1 MGATEYV
8 IPLAER
14 VRKRHRHEA
23 DKGKVTSFAV
33 QLGFSRKISGKLSF
47 VMIRLTDTP
56 IWTDFIA
63 MEERLRKSSA

>member
-1 MGATEYV
+1 LAATEYV
-8 IPLAER
+8 IPLGER
-14 VRKRHRHEA
+14 VRKGHRHEA

-33 QLGFSRKISGKLSF
+33 QLEKMSGKLSF

-63 MEERLRKSSA
+63 MEEGLRKSST

>member
-1 MGATEYV
+1 MAATEYV
-8 IPLAER
+8 IPLGER

-33 QLGFSRKISGKLSF
+33 QLEKMSGKLSF

-63 MEERLRKSSA
+63 TEEGLRKIST